1 MMTSLQTKH
10 VHFSDN
16 TSTFTNCE
24 HEQIVTV
31 TVVIVNVNG
40 HDRNIT
46 WQSLCMQIN
55 DHFRAWKLKEGH
67 PTCDL
72 LTHSEIQDAV
82 DQVNAEQQRANA
94 TAIPEQAIV
103 NFQV

>member
-1 MMTSLQTKH
+1 MTAQAHLQT
-10 VHFSDN
+10 VN
-16 TSTFTNCE
+16 TTYKQN
-24 HEQIVTV
+24 VTV
-31 TVVIVNVNG
+31 TGLTVTEHAIVA
-40 HDRNIT
+40 
-46 WQSLCMQIN
+46 
-55 DHFRAWKLKEGH
+55 DHCRAWKLKEGH

>member
-1 MMTSLQTKH
+1 MK
-10 VHFSDN
+10 D
-16 TSTFTNCE
+16 
-24 HEQIVTV
+24 
-31 TVVIVNVNG
+31 
-40 HDRNIT
+40 
-46 WQSLCMQIN
+46 
-55 DHFRAWKLKEGH
+55 GH

-103 NFQV
+103 NFQVRITDGVATESLRLDLNLYEHTRSFGGRNGSEASTGAMYH

>member
-1 MMTSLQTKH
+1 MAIT
-10 VHFSDN
+10 VHS
-16 TSTFTNCE
+16 
-24 HEQIVTV
+24 
-31 TVVIVNVNG
+31 
-40 HDRNIT
+40 
-46 WQSLCMQIN
+46 
-55 DHFRAWKLKEGH
+55 RAWKLKEGH

>member
-1 MMTSLQTKH
+1 MAIRIT
-10 VHFSDN
+10 VHA
-16 TSTFTNCE
+16 
-24 HEQIVTV
+24 
-31 TVVIVNVNG
+31 
-40 HDRNIT
+40 
-46 WQSLCMQIN
+46 N
-55 DHFRAWKLKEGH
+55 DHCRAWKLKEGH

-103 NFQV
+103 NFQVCRLVFWVQ